1 MAFDIECRRVSAY
14 EVNVAQQAT
23 LSFVVSKVDQKY
35 IGHVKVKA
43 LPLGINGHEFFKQS
57 DGGLEP
63 AIVFTGN
70 MNYKPNVDAVL
81 WFYEQCWAKLK
92 LAAPSLHWVVAGSN
106 PTADVL
112 ALRVDKSITV
122 TGRVPS
128 LAAVINAARLSIA
141 PMQSGSGM
149 QFKILEAM
157 ACGVP
162 VVTTSLG
169 LGDIAAKPDQDV
181 ILADTA
187 DEFVQSI
194 VNMLGSPDLRQRIG
208 EAGLRYVNSHHTW
221 DALNAEFE
229 WSTFASIKR

>member
-1 MAFDIECRRVSAY
+1 MECKRVSAY

-23 LSFVVSKVDQKY
+23 LSFVVSKFDQKF
-35 IGHVKVKA
+35 IGHEKVQT
-43 LPLGINGHEFFKQS
+43 LPLGINCLDFFKQPS
-57 DGGLEP
+57 GGLDP
-63 AIVFTGN
+63 TIVFTGN

-81 WFYEQCWAKLK
+81 WFFGQCWVKLK
-92 LAAPSLHWVVAGSN
+92 LAVPAVRWVVAGSN
-106 PTADVL
+106 PTARVL
-112 ALRVDKSITV
+112 ALRADGAIKVI
-122 TGRVPS
+122 GRVES

-181 ILADTA
+181 IVADTA

-194 VNMLGSPDLRQRIG
+194 VNLLGSSDLRQSIG
-208 EAGLRYVNSHHTW
+208 DAGLRYVNSNHTW
-221 DALNAEFE
+221 DALNSEFE
-229 WSTFASIKR
+229 QSMFAALNQ